1 MNDRTSESSTVCE
14 GYIVSLSATGGRLR
28 PFRRRADLIFER
40 GQAPDFDQLQQHAIV
55 TYRVGPMSILTGRRG
70 AVDVRLFTPQT
81 PPRVLTEPGLHGPAD
96 HTEQAYTMRRA
107 GIQARWEAGDLS
119 VQQRASLCIDCE
131 FDRAN
136 RLSRL
141 VPRDAT
147 PHVQHDDA
155 LASAPL
161 TDQQEDDMTGRQTGT
176 VDRLTNKG
184 YGFLRRPHTHGAV
197 FFHARGVAVDG
208 GQRFDDLALG
218 QEVTF
223 LVEQD
228 GNGRP
233 YATDVRPVA
242 SSATLPDWPAAQG
255 AAMDSNDEGGT
266 YDWGEAS

>member
-1 MNDRTSESSTVCE
+1 MNDRTSESPPVCE

-28 PFRRRADLIFER
+28 PFRRRNDLLFER
-40 GQAPDFDQLQQHAIV
+40 DQSPDFGQLQRHSSA
-55 TYRVGPMSILTGRRG
+55 TYRIGPASPLTGRRR
-70 AVDVRLFTPQT
+70 AIDVRLVTVHL
-81 PPRVLTEPGLHGPAD
+81 PPSVLTDPGLFGPAE
-96 HTEQAYTMRRA
+96 HAEQVYTMRRA
-107 GIQARWEAGDLS
+107 GIDASWRAGDLTA
-119 VQQRASLCIDCE
+119 QQRAALCIDAE
-131 FDRAN
+131 FDRAH

-141 VPRDAT
+141 EPRAAQPYVPYDGDLADA
-147 PHVQHDDA
+147 PM
-155 LASAPL
+155 

-197 FFHARGVAVDG
+197 FFHARSVAVDG

-233 YATDVRPVA
+233 YATDVRPLA
-242 SSATLPDWPAAQG
+242 SARLPAWPATPG
-255 AAMDSNDEGGT
+255 AVMDADDDSTT
-266 YDWGEAS
+266 YDWEEGA